1 MEQTTND
8 KYQWLCWQ
16 PLSRKVLLDCGY
28 LKLNE
33 VISKSQCPAGKEDS
47 FFTLSLSP
55 WVNIIALT
63 EDNRVLM
70 VEQYRHGVEG
80 ITMELPGGCVEGED
94 PLAAAKR
101 ELREE
106 TGCVA
111 ETWTYLGKNHPN
123 PALQDNLCYTYLA
136 QAVEQVEEPTF
147 DGSGTEK
154 INSRYVNLADIGDL
168 ICNGTITHSLVIT
181 AFHFLHLRPELT
193 LKTRTS

>member
-1 MEQTTND
+1 MEQITKD
-8 KYQWLCWQ
+8 KNQWLYWQ
-16 PLSRKVLLDCGY
+16 ALSRKVLLDCGF
-28 LKLNE
+28 LRLNE
-33 VISKSQCPAGKEDS
+33 VISKSQCASGKEDS

-63 EDNRVLM
+63 DDNQVLM

-80 ITMELPGGCVEGED
+80 LTTELPGGCVEGED
-94 PLAAAKR
+94 PLAAARR

-106 TGCVA
+106 TGYVA

-136 QAVEQVEEPTF
+136 RGIEKVEEPTF

-154 INSRYVNLADIGDL
+154 IVSRCIDLAEIGAL
-168 ICNGTITHSLVIT
+168 IRSGTITHSLVIT
-181 AFHFLHLRPELT
+181 AFHFLHLEHPELT
-193 LKTRTS
+193 VKA